1 MKIIHF
7 IITNQVGDKKYIT
20 SLYFK
25 ELFLLSDGV
34 YMVPKSLCVI
44 SKRPIFSLQKQL
56 LTLLFQKV
64 VLPSNSVSLQTLQ
77 QASVMHPRQNLVAL
91 SQQSSIE
98 RAKESG
104 EQFAR
109 QRLEFYLSVFFNHL
123 YHNESIDSNIEIEG
137 KRPSKSLSV
146 ETYFRYRNTRSYGFI
161 LENYSFEL
169 LLQSLKPDK
178 IIFLLT
184 ALLLERKILLIKE
197 KFGDIAVIM
206 ESLVELLCP
215 LKWNFVFITY
225 LTPKLVECLDAPF
238 PYMIGV
244 SRKVWEDHCVMREF
258 PDDIIV
264 FDIDNQEK
272 LNWIREELPPLPQPQ
287 ANILERGLRDLLDMR
302 ERYTEEL
309 IHKR

>member
-1 MKIIHF
+1 
-7 IITNQVGDKKYIT
+7 
-20 SLYFK
+20 
-25 ELFLLSDGV
+25 
-34 YMVPKSLCVI
+34 
-44 SKRPIFSLQKQL
+44 
-56 LTLLFQKV
+56 
-64 VLPSNSVSLQTLQ
+64 
-77 QASVMHPRQNLVAL
+77 
-91 SQQSSIE
+91 
-98 RAKESG
+98 
-104 EQFAR
+104 
-109 QRLEFYLSVFFNHL
+109 L

-272 LNWIREELPPLPQPQ
+272 LNWIREELPPLPQP
-287 ANILERGLRDLLDMR
+287 
-302 ERYTEEL
+302 
-309 IHKR
+309 